1 MSLNETPYSLR
12 CRISFFGKR
21 NAGKSSLVNAI
32 TGQKLS
38 VVSDV
43 AGTTTDPVNKSME
56 LLPIGPVLITDT
68 PGFDDVGV
76 LGGLRTEKTR
86 EVLNK
91 TDIAVLVVSAEEAFC
106 DEHNEFISKLS
117 EKSIPHIVVYT
128 KCDLLDD
135 IPKTQK
141 NEVYVSSKTGFNIDN
156 LKNLLGGLKPKE
168 NSLRF
173 LGNFVKSGDVVIFVT
188 PIDESAPK
196 GRLILPQQQAIRDA
210 LDSKAISMVVQP
222 SELEGALSCLNVKPK
237 LIVTDSQV
245 FGKVNAMLPDDIPL
259 TSFSILSARVKGLLD
274 ASVEGALYLDKLKDG
289 DKILISEGCTHHRQ
303 CNDIGTV
310 KLPKLIKQY
319 TQKSLE
325 FEFTSGGTFPE
336 NLKDYSLVVHCGG
349 CMLSEKE
356 MVCRVNTAV
365 NESVPITNYGIVLA
379 KINNILK
386 RSLEIFP
393 DLSNKI

>member
-32 TGQKLS
+32 TGQNLS

-68 PGFDDVGV
+68 PGFDDVGI
-76 LGGLRTEKTR
+76 LGGLRTEKTH

-91 TDIAVLVVSAEEAFC
+91 TDIAVLVVSAEEEFC
-106 DEHNEFISKLS
+106 DEHNGFVSKFN
-117 EKSIPHIVVYT
+117 EKNIPYIVVYT
-128 KCDLLDD
+128 KCDLLDN
-135 IPKTQK
+135 IPNPQK
-141 NEVYVSSKTGFNIDN
+141 NEIYVSSKTGFNIDN
-156 LKNLLGGLKPKE
+156 LKNLLGSLKPKE

-173 LGNFVKSGDVVIFVT
+173 LGDFVKSGDVVIFVT

-222 SELEGALSCLNVKPK
+222 EELQTAISSLKVKPK
-237 LIVTDSQV
+237 LVVTDSQV
-245 FGKVNAMLPDDIPL
+245 FGKVNAMLPHDIPL

-325 FEFTSGGTFPE
+325 FEFTSGGTFPQ
-336 NLKDYSLVVHCGG
+336 NLKTFSLIVHCGG

-356 MVCRVNTAV
+356 MVSRVNTVV

-393 DLSNKI
+393 DLANKI